1 MTPSDYMD
9 FVKLAIIGLTILIP
23 VTGFTARF
31 ALRPITD
38 ALARLRAPNES
49 QQALEQRM
57 SRIESEV
64 DRLVELRV
72 SVERLAEELEFN
84 RKLALPAAEASAP
97 RVGQGM

>member
-1 MTPSDYMD
+1 MSPSEYME
-9 FVKLAIIGLTILIP
+9 FAKLAILGLVILIP

-31 ALRPITD
+31 ALRPIAD
-38 ALARLRAPNES
+38 ALVRLRAPDA

-57 SRIESEV
+57 SRIEGEV

-84 RKLALPAAEASAP
+84 RNLALPAADASAAP
-97 RVGQGM
+97 VRQGA

>member
-31 ALRPITD
+31 ALRPIAE
-38 ALARLRAPNES
+38 ALVRLRGSGES

-57 SRIESEV
+57 SRIEVEV

-72 SVERLAEELEFN
+72 SVERLTEELEFN
-84 RKLALPAAEASAP
+84 RRLALPSAETPAT
-97 RVGQGM
+97 RVPQ

>member
-1 MTPSDYMD
+1 MSPNEYME
-9 FVKLAIIGLTILIP
+9 FAKLAILGLVVLIP

-31 ALRPITD
+31 ALRPIAE
-38 ALARLRAPNES
+38 ALVRLRTPDA

-57 SRIESEV
+57 DRLEGEV

-84 RKLALPAAEASAP
+84 RKLALPAADASTA
-97 RVGQGM
+97 RMQQDV